1 MIVPNPANTP
11 GRSFLTPQARI
22 TADECGYDDLAQVIR
37 EADDTEA
44 LPVMTPSI
52 VVTRIEQGLDPQ
64 DVVVGLVREAM
75 TATDGLVP
83 DPQRPGTQLSVPHE
97 TMGCAPEQW
106 HTVRDQPGK
115 VAEMP
120 AGDVETYFED
130 DQWKNKVEGGRRA
143 SNTAATKAEAQAKGR
158 EMAMDRGVEHIIRN
172 KDGEIGAR
180 NTYPRSRD
188 PRSSRG

>member
-22 TADECGYDDLAQVIR
+22 TADECGYEDLAQVIR

-64 DVVVGLVREAM
+64 DVVVGPVREAM

-83 DPQRPGTQLSVPHE
+83 DPQRPAVH
-97 TMGCAPEQW
+97 A
-106 HTVRDQPGK
+106 
-115 VAEMP
+115 VAEQIP
-120 AGDVETYFED
+120 AAPTSTARGL
-130 DQWKNKVEGGRRA
+130 VEG
-143 SNTAATKAEAQAKGR
+143 AELPPTVPG
-158 EMAMDRGVEHIIRN
+158 
-172 KDGEIGAR
+172 
-180 NTYPRSRD
+180 
-188 PRSSRG
+188 